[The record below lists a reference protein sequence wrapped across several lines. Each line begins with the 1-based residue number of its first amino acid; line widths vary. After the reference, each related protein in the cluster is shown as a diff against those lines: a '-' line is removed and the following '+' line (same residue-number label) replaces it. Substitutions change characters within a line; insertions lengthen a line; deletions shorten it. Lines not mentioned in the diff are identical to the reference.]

1 MNNIERPLDDNSTV
15 SIQDNEKESPMEIP
29 KAEKQKKSSITIREL
44 TIIGLLA
51 GITIA
56 LGLSGYG
63 IIPLGPLNVTTLHVP
78 TLIGAIVEGPK
89 VGGFVGFIFGCYSL
103 WQNITAPNILSPLFI
118 NPIISV
124 LPRVLFPILAYLVYL
139 VLWKVPQGPRIIVTA
154 FMGTIFHTIMV
165 MGLIFLLYA
174 DMFALKMN
182 LSPDQVLGSI
192 LFLSATHGIP
202 EAVFAAVIVTPV
214 AMALR
219 KVLRKDAP
227 KKTKG
232 EDVIVTEAKEP
243 ELAGTTPVE
252 AKEAIV
258 RGEENLTK

>member
-15 SIQDNEKESPMEIP
+15 SIHDNEKL
-29 KAEKQKKSSITIREL
+29 KQVERKEAKKEKKSGITIREL

-89 VGGFVGFIFGCYSL
+89 VGAFVGFIFGCYSL

-124 LPRVLFPILAYLVYL
+124 LPRILFPVLAYLVYL
-139 VLWKVPQGPRIIVTA
+139 LLWKAPQGPRI
-154 FMGTIFHTIMV
+154 

-182 LSPDQVLGSI
+182 LSPDQVLGSVV
-192 LFLSATHGIP
+192 FLSVTHGIP

-232 EDVIVTEAKEP
+232 EAITEVKVADPQLTETEA
-243 ELAGTTPVE
+243 VE
-252 AKEAIV
+252 
-258 RGEENLTK
+258 TK

>member
-15 SIQDNEKESPMEIP
+15 SIHDNEKL
-29 KAEKQKKSSITIREL
+29 KQVERKEAKKEKKSGITIREL

-89 VGGFVGFIFGCYSL
+89 VGAFVGFIFGCYSL
-103 WQNITAPNILSPLFI
+103 WQNITAPNILSPL
-118 NPIISV
+118 ISV
-124 LPRVLFPILAYLVYL
+124 LPRILFPVLAYLVYL
-139 VLWKVPQGPRIIVTA
+139 LLWKAPQGPRIIVSA
-154 FMGTIFHTIMV
+154 FMGTVFHTIMV

-182 LSPDQVLGSI
+182 LSPDQVLGSVV
-192 LFLSATHGIP
+192 FLSVTHGIP

-232 EDVIVTEAKEP
+232 EAITEVKVADPQLTETEA
-243 ELAGTTPVE
+243 VE
-252 AKEAIV
+252 
-258 RGEENLTK
+258 TK

>member
-1 MNNIERPLDDNSTV
+1 MNNNERLVDDNSTV
-15 SIQDNEKESPMEIP
+15 SIPGNETTSPVERKKVKKE
-29 KAEKQKKSSITIREL
+29 KKSGITIREL

-56 LGLSGYG
+56 LGVSGYG

-89 VGGFVGFIFGCYSL
+89 VGAFVGFIFGCYSL

-124 LPRVLFPILAYLVYL
+124 LPRILFPVLAYLVYL
-139 VLWKVPQGPRIIVTA
+139 LLWKAPQGPRILVSA
-154 FMGTIFHTIMV
+154 FMGTVFHTIMV

-174 DMFALKMN
+174 DMFAVKMN

-192 LFLSATHGIP
+192 VFLSVTHGIP

-214 AMALR
+214 ALALR
-219 KVLRKDAP
+219 KVLRKDTP
-227 KKTKG
+227 KKEKTDAVTNDATTVGADANKTTEVNKIKSVDENITK
-232 EDVIVTEAKEP
+232 
-243 ELAGTTPVE
+243 
-252 AKEAIV
+252 
-258 RGEENLTK
+258 

>member
-1 MNNIERPLDDNSTV
+1 MNNNERLVDDNSTV

-118 NPIISV
+118 SCI
-124 LPRVLFPILAYLVYL
+124 
-139 VLWKVPQGPRIIVTA
+139 VP
-154 FMGTIFHTIMV
+154 
-165 MGLIFLLYA
+165 
-174 DMFALKMN
+174 N
-182 LSPDQVLGSI
+182 LSIFSI
-192 LFLSATHGIP
+192 SCIVESASRPTYYRYRIYGHNFPYNHGYGLNLL
-202 EAVFAAVIVTPV
+202 
-214 AMALR
+214 ALR
-219 KVLRKDAP
+219 RYVCS
-227 KKTKG
+227 
-232 EDVIVTEAKEP
+232 
-243 ELAGTTPVE
+243 
-252 AKEAIV
+252 
-258 RGEENLTK
+258 

>member
-1 MNNIERPLDDNSTV
+1 MNNNERPVDDNSTV
-15 SIQDNEKESPMEIP
+15 SIPSNETTSPVERKKVKKE
-29 KAEKQKKSSITIREL
+29 KKSGITIREL

-56 LGLSGYG
+56 LGVSGYG

-89 VGGFVGFIFGCYSL
+89 VGAFVGFIFGCYSL

-219 KVLRKDAP
+219 KVLRKDKP

-232 EDVIVTEAKEP
+232 EDVTVTEAKEP
-243 ELAGTTPVE
+243 ELAGTTAVE
-252 AKEAIV
+252 AKEANA
-258 RGEENLTK
+258 GEENLTK